1 MQFGSLHLV
10 NPTDRRSNIEVYD
23 LDIKAGLLF
32 MGILIYQLFMNRNL
46 LCQFLRNDYKMIYEP
61 KPILIRKGKSGAK
74 LNKNLKAKDAA

>member
-32 MGILIYQLFMNRNL
+32 MGFLIYQIFMNIDL
-46 LCQFLRNDYKMIYEP
+46 LCELKRKYNTMINKP
-61 KPILIRKGKSGAK
+61 KPILIQKDKSGGK
-74 LNKNLKAKDAA
+74 LNKKRKAKDAA